1 MDDRSRQQSQTSPME
16 RSNDTIP
23 DRLLAWIDRQPQ
35 RRLTMAQFMSW
46 ALYDP
51 QSGYYSSRTGQFGDR
66 GDFVTAPTLS
76 ADFAELLA
84 VQAQEFWQVLGKP
97 DRFDW
102 VEMGAGA
109 GHFAADFLA
118 ALAGTELES
127 ALHYRVIERSP
138 QLQQQQQQR
147 LEPWRDRVAWWTWED
162 WAAQPTIG
170 VAFSN
175 ELVDAFPVHRLQ
187 WQGSEWQEIY
197 VTEQAG
203 VLQEELGPLSS
214 PELTAVFTDLGLEAA
229 IARLPEG
236 YRTEVHPAAKQWLAQ
251 VAKGLQRGYLLTI
264 DYGYS
269 GDRYYAAGRRDGT
282 LQAYWQQRFHS
293 DLYARPGQQDLTA
306 HVNFS
311 ALEVWGEQLG
321 LERLAFTEQA
331 LFLMALGLGDRLMA
345 LSQPQTGV
353 DLSRLLQRREVLHR
367 LLDPTA
373 LGNFGVLL
381 QGRHLSPEERSQSL
395 RGFTVP
401 AGV

>member
-1 MDDRSRQQSQTSPME
+1 MTQA
-16 RSNDTIP
+16 IP
-23 DRLLAWIDRQPQ
+23 DRLLEWLESQPQ

-51 QSGYYSSRTGQFGDR
+51 ESGYYSSRTGQFGDR
-66 GDFVTAPTLS
+66 GDFVTSPSLS

-84 VQAQEFWQVLGKP
+84 VQAAEFWQVLGRP
-97 DRFDW
+97 DRFVW

-109 GHFAADFLA
+109 GQFAADFLA
-118 ALAGTELES
+118 AIAGTELE
-127 ALHYRVIERSP
+127 ATLHYRIIERSP
-138 QLQQQQQQR
+138 QLRRQQQER
-147 LEPWRDRVAWWTWED
+147 LEPWRDRVDWWTWED
-162 WAAQPTIG
+162 WATQPTVG

-175 ELVDAFPVHRLQ
+175 ELVDALPVHRIQ
-187 WQGSEWQEIY
+187 WQGGEWQEIY
-197 VTEQAG
+197 VTENAG
-203 VLQEELGPLSS
+203 VLQEVLGPLSS
-214 PELTAVFTDLGLEAA
+214 PDLVDVFADLGLAAA

-251 VAKGLQRGYLLTI
+251 VVQGLQRGYLLTI

-269 GDRYYAAGRRDGT
+269 GDRYYAAGRTDGT
-282 LQAYWQQRFHS
+282 LQAYWQQRFHN

-311 ALEVWGEQLG
+311 ALEVWGEALG
-321 LERLAFTEQA
+321 LKRLAFTEQA

-345 LSQPQTGV
+345 LSQPQSGS
-353 DLSRLLQRREVLHR
+353 DLSQLLRRREVLHR

-381 QGRHLSPEERSQSL
+381 QGLNLSPEERAQSL

-401 AGV
+401 ASL